1 MTGLDSMADPLTALG
16 TAIGVASLGIQVI
29 QSLLEFYEAY
39 KDRNYEVARILE
51 RLQSLQA
58 IFRHLTYKLSNRTFE
73 ENEQSMV
80 KSVET
85 SITSC
90 SGLILKLQGK
100 CLKFKETQDASSNS
114 KLSIKVKGLKY
125 PFEQKTLLK
134 LDEDIGKIQE
144 NLSFAL
150 SVFHLNDAEKSRKI
164 FAEMQAKLD
173 STRVQE
179 ISRHLTD
186 WLKAPD
192 ATIDHNAAQA
202 KMFQNTGRWLIE
214 SPAFLTWLKEENSMI
229 WVKGLPGSGKS
240 ILCSTAIEAV
250 CQQRGGDSHI
260 GVAFFYFTFND
271 SAKQYLSSMIRSLLL
286 QLSSQLQDG
295 HADLVQLYES
305 YTLGPPPSNILLHCL
320 RKLIVKFRHVYILVD
335 AIDESPRRGSRV
347 ESGSRKEIGSREDVI
362 DAVETL
368 RNWGMQGLHLFVTS
382 RDECDIRDGLDLS
395 TAQQISLQNKD
406 VADDIANFIN
416 GRLKDRRFKKLSPWN
431 DKIQKALTNGAKGV

>member
-1 MTGLDSMADPLTALG
+1 MADPLSILG
-16 TAIGVASLGIQVI
+16 TGVGVASLAIQVT
-29 QSLLEFYEAY
+29 QSLLEFYRAY
-39 KDRNYEVARILE
+39 KDRASEVAQILG
-51 RLQSLQA
+51 RLESLQA
-58 IFRHLTYKLSNRTFE
+58 IFRHLKDALSNRTSE
-73 ENEQSMV
+73 EKEQSLV

-85 SITSC
+85 SITNC
-90 SGLILKLQGK
+90 TGLILKLQGK
-100 CLKFKETQDASSNS
+100 CLKFRETQDASSNS

-150 SVFHLNDAEKSRKI
+150 SVFQLNDAQKI
-164 FAEMQAKLD
+164 REDVAEIQAILD

-179 ISRHLTD
+179 IPRRLTD

-202 KMFQNTGRWLIE
+202 KVFQNTGRWLIE
-214 SPAFLTWLKEENSMI
+214 SPAFLAWLKEENSMI

-250 CQQRGGDSHI
+250 RQQRRGDSQI
-260 GVAFFYFTFND
+260 GVAFFYFTFSD
-271 SAKQYLSSMIRSLLL
+271 SAKQDVSSMIQPLLL

-305 YTLGPPPSNILLHCL
+305 YSIGTPPSTVLLECL
-320 RKLIVKFRHVYILVD
+320 RDLILKFRHVYILVD
-335 AIDESPRRGSRV
+335 ALDESPPRGPQRESRP
-347 ESGSRKEIGSREDVI
+347 RDDVLN
-362 DAVETL
+362 AMETL
-368 RNWGMQGLHLFVTS
+368 RKWGLRGLHLFVTS
-382 RDECDIRDGLDLS
+382 RDERDIRDSLDLS
-395 TAQQISLQNKD
+395 TTRQITLQNKE

-416 GRLKDRRFKKLSPWN
+416 GRLKDRSFRKWSPWD
-431 DKIQKALTNGAKGV
+431 DKIREALIAGANGV